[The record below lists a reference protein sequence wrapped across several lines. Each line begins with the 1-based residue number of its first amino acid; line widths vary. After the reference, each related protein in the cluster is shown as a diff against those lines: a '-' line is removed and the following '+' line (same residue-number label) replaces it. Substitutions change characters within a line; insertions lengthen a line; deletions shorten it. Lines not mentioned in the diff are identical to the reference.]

1 MKLQR
6 QITYEDFLNKVIIRR
21 KLYTT
26 GRVEY
31 TGEFEMYGDVYTD
44 NLNYKMNEPEDLSYY
59 DTFAR
64 QQLTRKLLRQVN
76 KGV

>member
-6 QITYEDFLNKVIIRR
+6 QITYEDFLNRLIVRR
-21 KLYTT
+21 KLYTN

-31 TGEFEMYGDVYTD
+31 TGEFEMYGDIYKD
-44 NLNYKMNEPEDLSYY
+44 KLNYKMNEPEDLSYY
-59 DTFAR
+59 DNFAR
-64 QQLTRKLLRQVN
+64 EQLIRRLLKQVN

>member
-6 QITYEDFLNKVIIRR
+6 QITYEEFVKRIIIRR

-31 TGEFEMYGDVYTD
+31 TGEFEMYGSLYKDK
-44 NLNYKMNEPEDLSYY
+44 LNYKMNEPEDLSYY

-64 QQLTRKLLRQVN
+64 EQLIRKLLRQVN

>member
-6 QITYEDFLNKVIIRR
+6 QITYEEFLKNVIIRR

-26 GRVEY
+26 GKVVY
-31 TGEFEMYGDVYTD
+31 TGEFEMHGSSYRDK
-44 NLNYKMNEPEDLSYY
+44 LSYKMNEPEDLSYY

-64 QQLTRKLLRQVN
+64 EQLVRKLLRQVN
-76 KGV
+76 IGV